1 MVELSLEDVTPPTVE
16 IQTCEG
22 AGVVT
27 LRGDWNLRGFSAD
40 KGALRTRLRNYARD
54 ERVRWDLSGIESLD
68 SVGAFVLWQAWG
80 GRRPKQLA
88 LKPEHEPLFARW
100 QARSLPQAGRLKLR
114 STGLITRL
122 RRALSAFLD
131 HHYGGVAL
139 LGQIIL
145 DLGYFVRHPRDIPW
159 REISATIHD
168 AGGRAMAITGLVG
181 GLIGVVLSYLSSVQ
195 LKTFGGD
202 NFIVLLLGISI
213 TRELGPMLAAI
224 LVAGRSGS
232 AMTAR
237 LGVMRV
243 TQELDALSAL
253 GISHTRRLVVPK
265 VIALVVVLPL
275 LVVWTDFMGL
285 FGGMTA
291 AKVSLGI
298 SYHQFIQNFPSQV
311 PVANFWIGV
320 CKGAVFGFFIAGVAC
335 HFGLLSKPNTES
347 LGKQTT
353 SSVVVAITVVILAD
367 AVAGILLQ
375 NVGL

>member
-1 MVELSLEDVTPPTVE
+1 MVQFSLEDITPPEVAA
-16 IQTCEG
+16 QTRDG
-22 AGVVT
+22 AGVIT
-27 LRGDWNLRGFSAD
+27 LSGDWNLRGFSQD
-40 KGALRTRLRNYARD
+40 KGALRSKLRDYAKD
-54 ERVRWDLSGIESLD
+54 ERVRWDLTGIRSLD
-68 SVGAFVLWQAWG
+68 SVGAFFLWQAWD
-80 GRRPKQLA
+80 GRRPPQLE

-100 QARSLPQAGRLKLR
+100 QGHPLPEGGPVKERGTSLSQRLKR
-114 STGLITRL
+114 GLET
-122 RRALSAFLD
+122 FFEHQYD
-131 HHYGGVAL
+131 GVAL
-139 LGQIIL
+139 LGQIVL
-145 DLGYFVRHPRDIPW
+145 DMGYFLLHPQEIPW

-168 AGGRAMAITGLVG
+168 SGGRAMAITGLVG
-181 GLIGVVLSYLSSVQ
+181 ALIGVVLSYLSSVQ
-195 LKTFGGD
+195 LKTFGGSG
-202 NFIVLLLGISI
+202 FIVLLLGISI

-265 VIALVVVLPL
+265 VIALIVALPL

-291 AKVSLGI
+291 AKFSLGI
-298 SYHQFIQNFPSQV
+298 TYHQFIQNFPSQV
-311 PVANFWIGV
+311 PIANFWIGV
-320 CKGAVFGFFIAGVAC
+320 GKGAIFGFFIAGVAC
-335 HFGLLSKPNTES
+335 HFGLRSKANTES

-353 SSVVVAITVVILAD
+353 NSVVVAITVVILAD